1 MSFSPSKAT
10 ESRAPAHGKSKLS
23 KFTVIRSHSLELV
36 FGYSRFEHY
45 SQLVKRVGAGRAECV
60 YLLDGAVGDQRIAR
74 EGQTGNAGVRFSAHW
89 NDRELRSISHVAIL
103 VGLTESGAV
112 ALECLL
118 ARQIRHID
126 RARHLSRG
134 PVIASVDPGSWII
147 AERALLFFR
156 QAAQMVGIDYLEPA
170 SPTDVAAYFFSAA
183 GFRDRCLGD
192 ARDRRERQILNGKT
206 DWGPLLALDWGD
218 YVAIAEERE
227 GVFWLLAGSEIRLA
241 SVTSATDRH
250 ASIRK
255 DLINAGQ
262 AAVVRG
268 CPDRLEILADLA
280 IGGSKASLTK
290 FALGG
295 VPGDPNRWLE
305 FSPAPAPDALLPSS
319 PTT

>member
-10 ESRAPAHGKSKLS
+10 ESSAPAHGKSKLS
-23 KFTVIRSHSLELV
+23 KFTIIRSQPLGLV
-36 FGYSRFEHY
+36 FGYSHFEHH
-45 SQLVKRVGAGRAECV
+45 SELVKRVGARRAECV

-74 EGQTGNAGVRFSAHW
+74 EGQTGNVGVRFSTHW
-89 NDRELRSISHVAIL
+89 NDRELRSISHVAVL
-103 VGLTESGAV
+103 VGLTESGAL

-118 ARQIRHID
+118 ARQIRHVD

-134 PVIASVDPGSWII
+134 PVMASVDPGSWIT
-147 AERALLFFR
+147 AEGALLFFR

-192 ARDRRERQILNGKT
+192 ARNRRERQILNGKT

-218 YVAIAEERE
+218 YVVIAEERN
-227 GVFWLLAGSEIRLA
+227 GVFWLLAGSEIRLT
-241 SVTSATDRH
+241 SVTSAADRH
-250 ASIRK
+250 SSIRK
-255 DLINAGQ
+255 DLIDAGQ

-268 CPDRLEILADLA
+268 CPDRLEILVDLA
-280 IGGSKASLTK
+280 IGRSKAALTK
-290 FALGG
+290 FTMGG
-295 VPGDPNRWLE
+295 APGDPDRWLE
-305 FSPAPAPDALLPSS
+305 FRPKPTPDAPFPSS